1 VASPGLTVDAIAAGQ
16 PVLRRFLIVC
26 AWMLAGIA
34 FVLIPGMPTVCPL
47 RLVAGIPCPSCGL
60 TRAARDVLHGDFA
73 AATHMHPLWW
83 LVLPFVGTLVA
94 LESVAYVRTG
104 RAGEWGQRVSV
115 QRMAVG
121 IMLLLVV
128 VWIARMLGAFGG
140 PVAV

>member
-1 VASPGLTVDAIAAGQ
+1 VASPGLTAVAVAAGHG
-16 PVLRRFLIVC
+16 VLRRFVIVC
-26 AWMLAGIA
+26 AWALGGLA

-83 LVLPFVGTLVA
+83 LVLPFVGTVIV
-94 LESVAYVRTG
+94 LESVAYVTTG
-104 RAGEWGQRVSV
+104 RAGGWGQRVGV

>member
-1 VASPGLTVDAIAAGQ
+1 M
-16 PVLRRFLIVC
+16 LRRVLIVS
-26 AWMLAGIA
+26 AWVLGGIA

-47 RLVAGIPCPSCGL
+47 RIVAGIPCPSCGL
-60 TRAARDVLHGDFA
+60 TRAARDVLHGDLA
-73 AATHMHPLWW
+73 SATHMHPLWW
-83 LVLPFVGTLVA
+83 LVLPFVGTLIA

-104 RAGEWGQRVSV
+104 HAGQWGQRASV
-115 QRMAVG
+115 QRMGVV